1 MMEMLLDSGSHSS
14 TPRLMLPKL
23 CQRNIKDT
31 EEKGTAVDQPTV
43 AVAKGWD
50 LK

>member
-14 TPRLMLPKL
+14 MSRLMLPKL
-23 CQRNIKDT
+23 CQQNIKDT
-31 EEKGTAVDQPTV
+31 EGKGTTVDQPTV
-43 AVAKGWD
+43 AVAKDWV